1 LLFDGALVPRIFFH
15 LREGENILLDDEGVV
30 MDAAAVPEKA
40 LRTARDIVA
49 HDAREGRIN
58 LGCSLEIRDEAG
70 VAVHTLRFEDAVEIR
85 R

>member
-1 LLFDGALVPRIFFH
+1 MLFDGALVPRIFFH

>member
-1 LLFDGALVPRIFFH
+1 MPRIFFH